1 MSEQAAVLESSP
13 SPVVM
18 EIERGPLVNLT
29 SEERTEFRKT
39 GELPKT
45 QAKPEVEESAP
56 SSEPKPENGEAKPA
70 GDSEPPK
77 AQEKSKAAKPKDQTA
92 EERISQLEATIE
104 KIRKDAG
111 LNKPKADS
119 APAKPEA
126 VEQQPEFTRPKP
138 KPEGNGPD
146 GKPYETYEDYIDDL
160 TDWKG
165 EQREAK
171 NQREAAQQAQAKEFN
186 SKVNEARS
194 RYENFDDVVEPTA
207 LAIRTDAEIPPVIKT
222 LLAESDYLPDFLFTL
237 GSDSAELA
245 KFIKMA
251 HETPGKALRYIAL
264 TESLIAEELEG
275 KKTPESEEV
284 PAKVQTKAPRPPS
297 EAGGRAASP
306 PDAEL
311 AAVKANDYRAASAE
325 FTRKA
330 LAKLK
335 S

>member
-39 GELPKT
+39 GELPKQVT
-45 QAKPEVEESAP
+45 PDKEESAP
-56 SSEPKPENGEAKPA
+56 SDPPKVAEADAGDPPPPLTTQERTERDKAKATKRFNEIFEENKRLKAELEANKPEPKVEPTAK
-70 GDSEPPK
+70 
-77 AQEKSKAAKPKDQTA
+77 
-92 EERISQLEATIE
+92 
-104 KIRKDAG
+104 
-111 LNKPKADS
+111 
-119 APAKPEA
+119 A
-126 VEQQPEFTRPKP
+126 VEQQPEYTRPKP
-138 KPEGNGPD
+138 TVGGNGPD
-146 GKPYETYEDYIDDL
+146 GKPYEDYEAYIEDF
-160 TDWKG
+160 TDWKA
-165 EQREAK
+165 EQRDAK

-194 RYENFDDVVEPTA
+194 RYENFDEVVKPTA
-207 LAIRTDAEIPPVIKT
+207 TAINTDAGIPQGIKD
-222 LLAESDYLPDFLFTL
+222 LLSESDYLPDFLFTL
-237 GSDSAELA
+237 GSDPAELA
-245 KFIKMA
+245 KFVDMA
-251 HETPGKALRYIAL
+251 KDTPGKAIRYIAL